1 MKILLVGGGGR
12 EHAIAWKLSQSPR
25 VTELVI
31 APGNAGTA
39 QLGRNVAVKAD
50 DIAGQVALAEAEQPD
65 LVVVAPDDPLALGL
79 VDRLT
84 ALGLRAWGPTAA
96 AARIEASKALA
107 KEVMRRAGIPTA
119 AYAVVDS
126 YAAGERYVRD
136 HGRPFVVKADGL
148 ALGKGVVVA
157 ETVDETLA
165 ALRAM
170 LEEGAFG
177 AAGSRVVLEE
187 RLTGEE
193 LSLLGFSDGRT
204 VVPLLPAQDH
214 KRLMDGDRG
223 PNTGGMGA
231 YAPVSLIDERLGE
244 RLTATIL
251 QPAINT
257 LRAMGTPFVGVL
269 YAGLMLTPDGPRVL
283 EFNARFGDPETQA
296 LLPLLDSDLLEIM
309 LASIEGRLSHDLVRW
324 RPGAAVCV
332 VLAAEGYPAQPRRG
346 DSITLPESLPDNTL
360 IFHAGTAL
368 RDQQVV
374 TAGGRVLSVVGLG
387 ESFAAARERAYA
399 LAERID
405 FAGKQLRRDIGMREL
420 RRHGDVQDRETG
432 RHGDTETRRHG
443 DTETA

>member
-1 MKILLVGGGGR
+1 MKVLLVGGGGR

-25 VTELVI
+25 LTDLVI

-50 DIAGQVALAEAEQPD
+50 DIAGQVALAEAERPD

-84 ALGLRAWGPTAA
+84 ARGMRAWGPTAA

-119 AYAVVDS
+119 AYTVVDS
-126 YAAGERYVRD
+126 YAAGERYVRE

-193 LSLLGFSDGRT
+193 ISLLGFSDGRT

-231 YAPVSLIDERLGE
+231 YAPVSLLDERRTEQLA
-244 RLTATIL
+244 ATIL
-251 QPAINT
+251 QPAIDT

-296 LLPLLDSDLLEIM
+296 LLPLLDGDLLEIM
-309 LASIEGRLSHDLVRW
+309 LASIDGRLSHDLVRW

-387 ESFAAARERAYA
+387 ESFAAAQERAYA
-399 LAERID
+399 LADQIE
-405 FAGKQLRRDIGMREL
+405 FAGKQLRRDIGAREL
-420 RRHGDVQDRETG
+420 RRQGDGQDKETGRQGDRETKPV
-432 RHGDTETRRHG
+432 T
-443 DTETA
+443 